1 MALGGYAAALT
12 LGYVMGRFQRP
23 AAGGQAEQKP
33 DMKREPIAGDIKQA
47 TLRVPLAGGT
57 RSVGC

>member
-23 AAGGQAEQKP
+23 AAGNPSGTKTGYETSADRQRLFSSPYGVCLLQFS
-33 DMKREPIAGDIKQA
+33 GDQN
-47 TLRVPLAGGT
+47 L
-57 RSVGC
+57 